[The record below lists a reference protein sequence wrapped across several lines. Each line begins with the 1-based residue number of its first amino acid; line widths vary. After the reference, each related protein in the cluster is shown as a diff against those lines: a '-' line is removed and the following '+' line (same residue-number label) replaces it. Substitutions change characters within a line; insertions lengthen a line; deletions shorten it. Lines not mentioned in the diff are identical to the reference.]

1 MSLTRPIESHTM
13 NKAAEKLYAAMSAN
27 PTNWRLL
34 ELKTIAKRHRLEWH
48 MDGSHCV
55 FKQDDGQLL
64 SVPSH
69 GVIKV
74 HYVKEFVLFVKGV

>member
-13 NKAAEKLYAAMSAN
+13 NKAEKLYAAMNAN
-27 PTNWRLL
+27 PTNWRLSG
-34 ELKTIAKRHRLEWH
+34 LKTIAKQHHLEWH
-48 MDGSHCV
+48 MAGSHCV
-55 FKQDDGQLL
+55 FKRDDGQLL

-74 HYVKEFVLFVKGV
+74 NYVKEFVLFVKGA